1 MKTKQ
6 KKMNARVDFTPMVDM
21 MMLLV
26 TFFMLCTTLAK
37 PQTMEIA
44 MPTNKADSENQ
55 SQAKAADG
63 VTIILDENNKVF
75 YYTGKPTDAPNTL
88 KQVYYASNTDGV
100 ADLKS
105 LHEALKGL
113 NKNYKAAQELRAT
126 YETKLANATEYT
138 LAAVQAEFDEK
149 FDEIMAKDGTPTV
162 LIKPIDGSTYD
173 NLIETLDEMTLCNI
187 GKYVIVPIDEA
198 DKATLDTWKTTNP
211 VK

>member
-44 MPTNKADSENQ
+44 MPTNKTEEKNR
-55 SQAKAADG
+55 SQVDTKEA
-63 VTIILDENNKVF
+63 VTILLDENDRVF
-75 YYTGKPTDAPNTL
+75 YYKGKPADA
-88 KQVYYASNTDGV
+88 ASNIHEVYFLSGKPSG
-100 ADLKS
+100 DLKS
-105 LHEALKGL
+105 LHEVLKKANPAYEKAEKIRTDYEARL
-113 NKNYKAAQELRAT
+113 N
-126 YETKLANATEYT
+126 
-138 LAAVQAEFDEK
+138 AAVGSAKGAREAIQAEFEEK
-149 FDEIMAKDGTPTV
+149 FNEAKSEKGTPQV
-162 LIKPIDGSTYD
+162 IIKPTDASTYD

-198 DKATLDTWKTTNP
+198 DQATLDNYKKTL
-211 VK
+211 

>member
-44 MPTNKADSENQ
+44 MPTNKADAENQ
-55 SQAKAADG
+55 SQAKASDG

-88 KQVYYASNTDGV
+88 KQAYYASSTEPVG
-100 ADLKS
+100 DLKS

-113 NKNYKAAQELRAT
+113 NKNYKAAQELRKSF
-126 YETKLANATEYT
+126 ESQLASANEYNAP
-138 LAAVQAEFDEK
+138 AIQADFDAK

-187 GKYVIVPIDEA
+187 GKYVIVPIDEG
-198 DKATLDTWKTTNP
+198 DKATLDAWKTTNP